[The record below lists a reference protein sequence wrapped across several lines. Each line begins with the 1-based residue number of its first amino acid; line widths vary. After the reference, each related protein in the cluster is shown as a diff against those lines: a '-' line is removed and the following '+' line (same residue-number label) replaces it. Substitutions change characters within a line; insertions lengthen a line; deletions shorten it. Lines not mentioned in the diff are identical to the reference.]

1 MNRYIT
7 EQEARAIFK
16 DEMRRMVGNAVEP
29 RNIEWLPTSEA
40 RRKLNYPSQDSLRKA
55 VANGTLRIG
64 FEVQDRRSPE
74 SQNCLYY
81 FSIPACL
88 KRLNTPPEKR
98 A

>member
-1 MNRYIT
+1 MSRYIT

-16 DEMRRMVGNAVEP
+16 DEMRRMVGTVVEP
-29 RNIEWLPTSEA
+29 QNIEWLPTS
-40 RRKLNYPSQDSLRKA
+40 
-55 VANGTLRIG
+55 ANGTLRLG

-74 SQNCLYY
+74 SQNCSYY